1 MKKYFISAVMS
12 LVALVMLGGCAT
24 QEERAARAA
33 AQAARVKT
41 ALAKRDFKIN
51 IDRMFSS
58 MGGSKN
64 VSYGYQVAVRND
76 SLISH
81 LPYLGRAYNIP
92 YGGGKGLNFSERIS
106 KYQESKV
113 KNDQWVIDIELQ
125 NEEDTYIY
133 TIRVFD
139 NGNSSIDVV
148 SRQRQRISYSG
159 NMEF

>member
-1 MKKYFISAVMS
+1 MA
-12 LVALVMLGGCAT
+12 
-24 QEERAARAA
+24 
-33 AQAARVKT
+33 
-41 ALAKRDFKIN
+41 
-51 IDRMFSS
+51 
-58 MGGSKN
+58 
-64 VSYGYQVAVRND
+64 
-76 SLISH
+76 
-81 LPYLGRAYNIP
+81 
-92 YGGGKGLNFSERIS
+92 GGKGLNFSERIS